1 MALRNPIRP
10 EVAASLAEAVRALE
24 LCSCAEVVVEVR
36 SRSGSYAHADGRFG
50 AVLAFV
56 ALIVLLF
63 SPWAF
68 APVWVAI
75 DVALVYGLGLLLA
88 RRSDSVRRL
97 MTTERERM
105 TQLRQVA
112 MATFHDRGVA
122 NTEGETGVLVYL
134 SILER
139 HIEVLADRG
148 VLVAVPPLE
157 WNLIIDGV
165 RRSRTATPETLV
177 ELIRALMPL
186 LGTCLPVRE
195 GDRNEL
201 ANEPRYVPE

>member
-1 MALRNPIRP
+1 
-10 EVAASLAEAVRALE
+10 VAAALAEAVRELE

-36 SRSGSYAHADGRFG
+36 SRSGAYGQADARFG
-50 AVLAFV
+50 ALLGFV
-56 ALIVLLF
+56 ALLVLLF
-63 SPWAF
+63 APWHF
-68 APVWVAI
+68 SPVWVAV
-75 DVALVYGLGLLLA
+75 DVALVYAAGVLVA
-88 RRSDSVRRL
+88 RRSDGVRRL
-97 MTTERERM
+97 MTSARERL
-105 TQLRQVA
+105 TQVRHVS

-139 HIEVLADRG
+139 RIEVLADRG
-148 VLVAVPPLE
+148 ILTAVPPLE
-157 WNLIIDGV
+157 WNRIIDDV
-165 RRSRTATPETLV
+165 RRSRSATPETLV

-195 GDRNEL
+195 GDRDEL